1 MAKIKE
7 KKPLAA
13 AIAHQKDKD
22 ALIHMSYAPKID
34 EDAHTA
40 QMLPAAFFTA
50 FVIIITRMHV
60 YNRDMGQ
67 FFWSGQGD
75 NAQLSD
81 FFSYFK
87 MVAIVIC
94 ATLAILFLLYRVFTQ
109 ALYIQKSVY
118 YYPMVLYSLLV
129 ILSYAF
135 SDFKEF
141 ALWGYNDRFEGTVT
155 LLAYMV
161 MLFYIINTVRTERN
175 VKWIIYPVAASSF
188 LLGML
193 GVSQAGDFDFFRT
206 AFGKKLITP
215 SWFWDQV
222 DSLNFTFQNKE
233 IYQTVYN
240 INYVSFY
247 LTLLIPLFGLLFIY
261 SMTAGKEDRIYKK
274 LIWGLLFG
282 LAVFNLIGSASSGG
296 LMGMAVVVLV
306 AAIVLNK
313 RILQWWKPIGILVII
328 TLLIGGLTFQRWM
341 PEFTGALNSAFG
353 KATAAAP
360 EIAAPEATSPAATS
374 SEAATEEATSS
385 EAATKEATSTAATSQ
400 AVVAA
405 EKEMPK
411 LDYLDTDG
419 NEIRFSVGG
428 NEAVITV
435 YPEDP
440 EGVKITDK
448 DGKKI
453 DLIPTAVSPIYQM
466 DDKRFSTCLLQP
478 AQDENGAN
486 YFIFTSDL
494 QKQQWPFRITEN
506 GMLFLN
512 GVGVL
517 VDLDKVPAIGWKNN
531 QEFGSGRGYIF
542 SRSIPMMKDTLILGH
557 GADTYCLFFPHKDY
571 VGKYN
576 SGTFSGN
583 INIVVDKP
591 HDMYID
597 SIIGTGMLSLLALLA
612 LWGIYIVQ
620 SGRLYFRSKFETFN
634 EYVGAAIMFGVCGF
648 LAAGLVNDST
658 VSTVPMF
665 YGLLGTGIA
674 INMMLKRQIKKG

>member
-161 MLFYIINTVRTERN
+161 MLFYIINTVRTEKN

-222 DSLNFTFQNKE
+222 DNLNFTFQNKE
-233 IYQTVYN
+233 IYQTVFN
-240 INYVSFY
+240 FNFVLFY
-247 LTLLIPLFGLLFIY
+247 LSLLIPLFGLLFIY
-261 SMTAGKEDRIYKK
+261 SMTADKEDRIYKK

-328 TLLIGGLTFQRWM
+328 TLLIGGITYQRWM

-353 KATAAAP
+353 KTATVAP
-360 EIAAPEATSPAATS
+360 EIAAPETTSPEATSPTATS
-374 SEAATEEATSS
+374 P
-385 EAATKEATSTAATSQ
+385 

-435 YPEDP
+435 YPKDP
-440 EGVKITDK
+440 EAVKITDK

-494 QKQQWPFRITEN
+494 QKQQWPFRITD
-506 GMLFLN
+506 N
-512 GVGVL
+512 GVLFFNGLGVL
-517 VDLDKVPAIGWKNN
+517 VDLDKIPAVGWENN

-542 SRSIPMMKDTLILGH
+542 SRSIPMMKETLILGH
-557 GADTYCLFFPHKDY
+557 GADTYCLYFPHQDY

-576 SGTFSGN
+576 SGTFSTN

-591 HDMYID
+591 HCMYID
-597 SIIGTGMLSLLALLA
+597 AIIGTGMLSLLALLA

>member
-7 KKPLAA
+7 KKPVAA
-13 AIAHQKDKD
+13 AQAKEKDKN
-22 ALIHMSYAPKID
+22 ALIQMSEAPRID
-34 EDAHTA
+34 EDSHWM

-60 YNRDMGQ
+60 YTRDMGQ
-67 FFWSGQGD
+67 FFWSGQGA

-94 ATLAILFLLYRVFTQ
+94 AALALLFILYRIFTQ
-109 ALYIQKSVY
+109 SLYINKSVY
-118 YYPMVLYSLLV
+118 YYPMIVYSLFV

-135 SDFKEF
+135 SDYKEF
-141 ALWGYNDRFEGTVT
+141 ALWGYNDRFEGTVS

-161 MLFYIINTVRTERN
+161 MLFYIMNTVRTENN
-175 VKWIIYPVAASSF
+175 VKTIVYSVAASSF
-188 LLGML
+188 ILGLLGI
-193 GVSQAGDFDFFRT
+193 SQAGGFDFFRT
-206 AFGKKLITP
+206 TFGKKLITP
-215 SWFWDQV
+215 TWFWDQV

-247 LTLLIPLFGLLFIY
+247 LTLLIPLFGLLFIH

-296 LMGMAVVVLV
+296 LMGMFVVVVL
-306 AAIVLNK
+306 AAVVLNK
-313 RILQWWKPIGILVII
+313 RILQWWKPIIILVIM
-328 TLLIGGLTFQRWM
+328 TLLIGGVTYQRWI
-341 PEFTGALNSAFG
+341 PEFSSAVHG
-353 KATAAAP
+353 VLGTQ
-360 EIAAPEATSPAATS
+360 PAATAEQEIVAPES
-374 SEAATEEATSS
+374 TSLAAT
-385 EAATKEATSTAATSQ
+385 TA
-400 AVVAA
+400 AA

-428 NEAVITV
+428 NEAVMTV

-440 EGVKITDK
+440 EAIKVIDK

-453 DLIPTAVSPIYQM
+453 NLIPTSVSPIYQM
-466 DDKRFSTCLLQP
+466 DDERFNTCLVQP
-478 AQDENGAN
+478 AKDENGNN

-494 QKQQWPFRITEN
+494 QKQQWPFRITD
-506 GMLFLN
+506 N
-512 GVGVL
+512 GVMFFNGLGVL
-517 VDLDKVPAIGWKNN
+517 VDLDKIPAVGWENN

-542 SRSIPMMKDTLILGH
+542 SRSIPMAKETLILGH
-557 GADTYCLFFPHKDY
+557 GADTYCLYFPHKDY

-591 HDMYID
+591 HDMYLNA
-597 SIIGTGMLSLLALLA
+597 IIGTGGISLLALLV
-612 LWGIYIVQ
+612 LYGLYVIQ
-620 SGRLYFRSKFETFN
+620 SLRLYFRSKFESFN
-634 EYVGAAIMFGVCGF
+634 EYVGAAIMFGISGF
-648 LAAGLVNDST
+648 LISGLVDDST
-658 VSTVPMF
+658 VSTMPMF

-674 INMMLKRQIKKG
+674 INMMLKRQMKKG

>member
-1 MAKIKE
+1 MAKIKD
-7 KKPLAA
+7 KKPVAA
-13 AIAHQKDKD
+13 AIAHQRDKE
-22 ALIHMSYAPKID
+22 ALIHMSYAPQIE
-34 EDAHTA
+34 EDTHWF

-60 YNRDMGQ
+60 YKRDMGQ
-67 FFWSGQGD
+67 FFWSGQGAD
-75 NAQLSD
+75 AQLSD

-94 ATLAILFLLYRVFTQ
+94 ATLALLFLLYRVFTQ
-109 ALYIQKSVY
+109 ALYIQKSIY
-118 YYPMVLYSLLV
+118 YYPMVVYSLLV

-161 MLFYIINTVRTERN
+161 MLFYVINTVRTERN

-188 LLGML
+188 LLGLL
-193 GVSQAGDFDFFRT
+193 GISQAGDFDFFRT

-222 DSLNFTFQNKE
+222 DNLNFTFQNKE

-261 SMTAGKEDRIYKK
+261 SMTTGKKDRIYKK

-328 TLLIGGLTFQRWM
+328 TLLIGGITFQRWM

-353 KATAAAP
+353 KTTAAAP
-360 EIAAPEATSPAATS
+360 EITTPETTSPEATSQSATSKEAASQEATSPAATS
-374 SEAATEEATSS
+374 SEAAT
-385 EAATKEATSTAATSQ
+385 KEATSPAA
-400 AVVAA
+400 VAA
-405 EKEMPK
+405 VKEMPK

-435 YPEDP
+435 YP
-440 EGVKITDK
+440 
-448 DGKKI
+448 
-453 DLIPTAVSPIYQM
+453 
-466 DDKRFSTCLLQP
+466 
-478 AQDENGAN
+478 
-486 YFIFTSDL
+486 
-494 QKQQWPFRITEN
+494 
-506 GMLFLN
+506 
-512 GVGVL
+512 
-517 VDLDKVPAIGWKNN
+517 
-531 QEFGSGRGYIF
+531 
-542 SRSIPMMKDTLILGH
+542 
-557 GADTYCLFFPHKDY
+557 
-571 VGKYN
+571 
-576 SGTFSGN
+576 
-583 INIVVDKP
+583 
-591 HDMYID
+591 
-597 SIIGTGMLSLLALLA
+597 
-612 LWGIYIVQ
+612 
-620 SGRLYFRSKFETFN
+620 
-634 EYVGAAIMFGVCGF
+634 
-648 LAAGLVNDST
+648 
-658 VSTVPMF
+658 
-665 YGLLGTGIA
+665 
-674 INMMLKRQIKKG
+674 